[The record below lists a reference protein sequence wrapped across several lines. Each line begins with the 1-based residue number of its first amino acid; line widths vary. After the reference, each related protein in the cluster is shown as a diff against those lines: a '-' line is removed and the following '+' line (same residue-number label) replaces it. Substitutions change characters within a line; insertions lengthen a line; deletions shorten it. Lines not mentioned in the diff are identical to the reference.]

1 MLTCNLMGG
10 LGNQLFQI
18 FTTIAYAIR
27 SKQAFHFYNIETLGT
42 GSTTI
47 RHTYWNTFLFSLK
60 PFLKKEFPPL
70 QIIKEQGFHCNDII
84 NLLKTKSNI
93 CLHGYFQS
101 YKYFDAFF
109 FTLCKMLQIEK
120 AKQRVMEKSD
130 YTPEMLDGFASMH
143 FRRGDYKKVEHM
155 HPLLKA
161 NYYEKALQHLSLFE
175 IETILYF
182 CEEEDLEE
190 VEEIVEQLKQT
201 EKEKG
206 KGKSFIFKRADPE
219 LEDWEQM
226 LLMSACRVNIIANS
240 TFSWWGA
247 WLSTFAGKKVIA
259 PGFVMYGTKTSWG
272 FDGLLP
278 KEWMRL

>member
-27 SKQAFHFYNIETLGT
+27 SKQAFYFYNIETLGA

-47 RHTYWNTFLFSLK
+47 RHTYWNTFLFSLQ
-60 PFLKKEFPPL
+60 PFLKKEILPL
-70 QIIKEQGFHCNDII
+70 QFIKEEAFHYNDVDSLI
-84 NLLKTKSNI
+84 KGKSNI

-101 YKYFDAFF
+101 YKYFDVFF
-109 FTLCKMLQIEK
+109 LTLCKMLQIEK
-120 AKQRVMEKSD
+120 AKQKVIEKTD
-130 YTPEMLDGFASMH
+130 YTPKMLQSIVSMH

-161 NYYEKALQHLSLFE
+161 DYYENALSQLSLFE
-175 IETILYF
+175 VEKILYF

-190 VEEIVEQLKQT
+190 VEEIVEQLKQIYV
-201 EKEKG
+201 
-206 KGKSFIFKRADPE
+206 GKSLIFKRADPK

-226 LLMSACRVNIIANS
+226 LLMSSCRFNIIANS

-247 WLSTFAGKKVIA
+247 YLNMDREKVVLYPSIWFG
-259 PGFVMYGTKTSWG
+259 PTIKHDVKDLFPPTWVKIDLDY
-272 FDGLLP
+272 
-278 KEWMRL
+278 

>member
-27 SKQAFHFYNIETLGT
+27 SKQAFHFYNIDALGA

-70 QIIKEQGFHCNDII
+70 QIIKEQGFHYTDII
-84 NLLKTKSNI
+84 NLLKNKSDI

-109 FTLCKMLQIEK
+109 LTLCKMLQIEN
-120 AKQRVMEKSD
+120 AKQQVIEKTD
-130 YTPEMLDGFASMH
+130 YTPEMLEGFASMH

-161 NYYEKALQHLSLFE
+161 DYYEKALSHLSLFE
-175 IETILYF
+175 VKTILYF

-190 VEEIVEQLKQT
+190 VEEIVEQLKQ
-201 EKEKG
+201 KG
-206 KGKSFIFKRADPE
+206 NPFIFKRADTK
-219 LEDWEQM
+219 LKDWEQM
-226 LLMSACRVNIIANS
+226 LLMSACRFNIIANS

-247 WLSTFAGKKVIA
+247 YLNTNKKKVVLYPSIWFG
-259 PGFVMYGTKTSWG
+259 PTIKHDIKDLFPPSWTKI
-272 FDGLLP
+272 
-278 KEWMRL
+278 EVEY